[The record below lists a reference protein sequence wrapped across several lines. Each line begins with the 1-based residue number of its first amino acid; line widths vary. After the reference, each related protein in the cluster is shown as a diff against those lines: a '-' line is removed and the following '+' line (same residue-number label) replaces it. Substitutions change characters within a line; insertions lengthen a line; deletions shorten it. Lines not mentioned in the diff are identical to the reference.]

1 MYRIDAN
8 TSVLK
13 SDMEKQLK
21 SLPNSV
27 RFAGYKAASNYENPN
42 DKAAAAA
49 IAILQEILPEIVV
62 NAIVGNNEGLEQ
74 TFQVL
79 THELR
84 K

>member
-13 SDMEKQLK
+13 SDIEKHLK
-21 SLPNSV
+21 SLPNSIS
-27 RFAGYKAASNYENPN
+27 FAGYKAASNYENPN

-49 IAILQEILPEIVV
+49 IAILQEILPEIIV
-62 NAIVGNNEGLEQ
+62 NAIVGNNEGLKQ
-74 TFQVL
+74 TFQACAR
-79 THELR
+79 ELR